1 MVLPALTCSPGLP
14 ASPGGPAGPGRPCG
28 GRGRRGGGG
37 ETWRGEP
44 PREGGGTATATRRSS
59 PCRERG
65 PPSPGSRG
73 HQQDLVHLF
82 LQRDPGGEGR
92 SVRPGG
98 GLQSSCSSS
107 RAWRWVASGAPVLTV
122 GPGGPWAPASPSLPA
137 APCRGEGRKRV
148 LRARPPPPGDFRELN
163 PPGSAPRAMFG
174 AGFGRS
180 ILPRSRGAAA
190 SCPRPRH
197 LPAVP
202 APGALAATSPESWPP
217 QLVVAGSPLGAVP
230 NPTGPQPHR
239 TPAPHIPSPTHPQ
252 PLGDTHDS
260 ARGAGS
266 TSLTGFA
273 RLTLKAKERAG

>member
-1 MVLPALTCSPGLP
+1 MPALTCSPGLP

-28 GRGRRGGGG
+28 GRGRGGGGG

-44 PREGGGTATATRRSS
+44 PREGGGTATRRSS

-82 LQRDPGGEGR
+82 LQRDPEGEGR

-107 RAWRWVASGAPVLTV
+107 RARRWVASGAPVLTV

-148 LRARPPPPGDFRELN
+148 LRARPPPPGDFREVN
-163 PPGSAPRAMFG
+163 PPGSAPRAMLG

-180 ILPRSRGAAA
+180 SLPRRRAARG
-190 SCPRPRH
+190 H
-197 LPAVP
+197 V
-202 APGALAATSPESWPP
+202 TSPLSLL
-217 QLVVAGSPLGAVP
+217 QGHQASPLGAAP
-230 NPTGPQPHR
+230 SPTGPQPHR
-239 TPAPHIPSPTHPQ
+239 TPAPHIPSPLGILTTAPGGPGA
-252 PLGDTHDS
+252 PLSPGLP
-260 ARGAGS
+260 GS
-266 TSLTGFA
+266 P
-273 RLTLKAKERAG
+273 